1 MKFKWVINQNRSDNE
16 DRKQLQVKKKYH
28 QMISDLELNKSLW
41 WAKICFKL
49 IKMCIITVYY
59 RVIN

>member
-28 QMISDLELNKSLW
+28 QMINNY
-41 WAKICFKL
+41 KIK
-49 IKMCIITVYY
+49 
-59 RVIN
+59 R